1 MKLTGTNSSIGLIV
15 LIASVHPNMN
25 KPTTCSKIQ
34 MRSLTSPASHN
45 ALNPQGLALSCAL
58 PTWWLWRGGRT
69 RSLSEHGRET
79 PLRPWYFVLRRGR
92 VGRCQVC
99 QTQLRL
105 NRISGLCLPNLLIT
119 RENRYPICR
128 ETAQA
133 VLQWAATKR
142 PLSLLESKQLYSWP
156 RNTGQRKQAINRSSG
171 LRWIETINPKGLRR
185 RDKPLKRLTLIIRDK
200 LCEFARSRQIAQRF
214 ALGR

>member
-99 QTQLRL
+99 QAQLRL

-119 RENRYPICR
+119 SENRYPLCR

-156 RNTGQRKQAINRSSG
+156 RNTGQRKQAIN
-171 LRWIETINPKGLRR
+171 PKGLRWTR
-185 RDKPLKRLTLIIRDK
+185 
-200 LCEFARSRQIAQRF
+200 
-214 ALGR
+214 

>member
-1 MKLTGTNSSIGLIV
+1 VRQRMKLTGTNSSIGLIV

-45 ALNPQGLALSCAL
+45 ALNPQGLCVSCAL

-99 QTQLRL
+99 QTQLQAKSHQRFMPTQSSHHQ
-105 NRISGLCLPNLLIT
+105 RKSISDLSRNGSSRVT
-119 RENRYPICR
+119 MGRYK
-128 ETAQA
+128 AAFVASGKQA
-133 VLQWAATKR
+133 VI
-142 PLSLLESKQLYSWP
+142 LLAPKYGAKETSDKPKGFTLD
-156 RNTGQRKQAINRSSG
+156 AISRSSG
-171 LRWIETINPKGLRR
+171 LR
-185 RDKPLKRLTLIIRDK
+185 
-200 LCEFARSRQIAQRF
+200 
-214 ALGR
+214 